1 MIEIMPE
8 STERMLAVRATGT
21 LTDEDYTATWIPA
34 LESII
39 GKFEVANALL
49 YMDENFKGWEAKAL
63 WDDAKFGIRH
73 RNDFRRIAIVGGSTW
88 IKWGVRLGEM
98 LMDCEVRVFEP
109 EALSEAIRWCSETVG
124 CACDK

>member
-8 STERMLAVRATGT
+8 STDRMVAVKATGM

-34 LESII
+34 LEAVIE
-39 GKFEVANALL
+39 KYEVANALL
-49 YMDENFKGWEAKAL
+49 YLDENFQGWDAKAL

-73 RNDFRRIAIVGGSTW
+73 RNDFRKIAVVGGSAW
-88 IKWGVRLGEM
+88 IKWGVRMGEM

-109 EALSEAIRWCSETVG
+109 EALAEAIRWCSETIG
-124 CACDK
+124 CACDR